1 MYVRWCFE
9 MSQNAHIE
17 RFKDVSNSSRVRG
30 EGHDYHWAVEGD
42 MGHHLKAELLEER
55 VSEPLDFLKAKS
67 VGLVE
72 AIAENVLSQPSVST
86 QPPRAE
92 LATGNIILTIPAAD
106 LCHMDNQES
115 LLSIWNKMMNAIAR
129 LAAIRATFTRPQRMV
144 ADVQTSNGWMHAG
157 YLVMHHLESMTEM
170 IDVQSLQDN
179 GLCGAIH
186 DLGLRQ
192 HQSEREFPPHTTKT
206 NHSRWSVYVNET
218 VLGIPRDK
226 GHNALSL
233 GLRKKRIRDYI
244 ENRAQ
249 LKDWEVFT
257 SLETY
262 LQLQEAFGWKAF
274 TEIFSEYQ
282 NMSELPDDND
292 SKMNLLAETFSH
304 LVKKNVTP
312 FSKA

>member
-1 MYVRWCFE
+1 
-9 MSQNAHIE
+9 MSSVQISCHTDDLSYA
-17 RFKDVSNSSRVRG
+17 
-30 EGHDYHWAVEGD
+30 
-42 MGHHLKAELLEER
+42 AELKWPSLVVKKFKVEKKTME
-55 VSEPLDFLKAKS
+55 VSSLWGDPIYIIVPKESTLGQLTDHL
-67 VGLVE
+67 
-72 AIAENVLSQPSVST
+72 QPSVST

-92 LATGNIILTIPAAD
+92 LATGNIILTVPAAD

-144 ADVQTSNGWMHAG
+144 ADVQIPAGWMHAG

-179 GLCGAIH
+179 GLCGAIR
-186 DLGLRQ
+186 DLSHRQ

-206 NHSRWSVYVNET
+206 NHNRWSVYVNET

-233 GLRKKRIRDYI
+233 GFRKKRIRDYI

-262 LQLQEAFGWKAF
+262 LQLQEAFGWEAF